1 MSNDF
6 IEIKNLD
13 KAQRLLSGIK
23 NGVERATSS
32 AINRSITTI
41 KKDLK
46 KDVTTNYAIT
56 STEVEKTLSVKRAN
70 FKTPIGYIRAKS
82 PRLSLY
88 KFFKTKKADGT
99 LLVRVKKREKRKE
112 VIGKT
117 NLYGRPFLAIMK
129 NGHRGIFQRK
139 GKSRESTIQDLKT
152 VSIPQMLGT
161 ETVQEYV
168 ENKAPKILE
177 KNLDREIDRILKG
190 HLWKKYM
197 I

>member
-1 MSNDF
+1 MANDF

-46 KDVTTNYAIT
+46 KDVTSNYAIT
-56 STEVEKTLSVKRAN
+56 STEVEKTLSVKKAN
-70 FKTPIGYIRAKS
+70 FKSPIGFIRSKS

-88 KFFKTKKADGT
+88 KFFKSKKADGT
-99 LLVRVKKREKRKE
+99 LLVRVKKREKRKS
-112 VIGKT
+112 VTGNSK
-117 NLYGRPFLAIMK
+117 LYGRPFLAIMK

-139 GKSRESTIQDLKT
+139 SQSRKSTIQDLKT

-161 ETVQEYV
+161 ETIQEYV
-168 ENKAPKILE
+168 NDKATEILE
-177 KNLDREIDRILKG
+177 KNFDREIDRILKG
-190 HLWKKYM
+190 HL
-197 I
+197 

>member
-13 KAQRLLSGIK
+13 KARRLLSGIK

-56 STEVEKTLSVKRAN
+56 STEVEKTLSVKKAN

-99 LLVRVKKREKRKE
+99 LLVRVKKREKRKA
-112 VIGKT
+112 VVGKT
-117 NLYGRPFLAIMK
+117 NLYGRPFLATMK

-139 GKSRESTIQDLKT
+139 GKNRKSTIQDLKT
-152 VSIPQMLGT
+152 VAIPQMLGT

-168 ENKAPKILE
+168 EDKAPKILE

-190 HLWKKYM
+190 HL
-197 I
+197 